1 MPEFGQP
8 VSEELRLEVL
18 EAIKR
23 LISDCPTA
31 NVVRADDY
39 VLEPADAIVIDHAV
53 IHTEDGDV
61 DLNLCRPEWYPPF
74 EWLAEVTSDL
84 PGADYLK
91 HYLIRDKDIVLAHR
105 RDLTVIDDAEAELI
119 LADLQIAAVSLSNLA

>member
-53 IHTEDGDV
+53 IHTEDGDI

-84 PGADYLK
+84 PGAD
-91 HYLIRDKDIVLAHR
+91 RDKDIVLAHR